1 MEKINEILDKYF
13 KGISTIEEENILK
26 KYFTSGHVKPEHLAY
41 KPLFEVFELEAKIS
55 FPPKTKR
62 QIKRFQLRT
71 FLYTSSGVAAA
82 ILLIFWLFGSPAM
95 QGDYA
100 IVNGTRINDN
110 EIAQQMAQSKI
121 NKVGEMLQGK
131 LKPLESLET
140 VKNRLEPAKKV
151 FEIRNDIINIQ
162 QKLNFE

>member
-1 MEKINEILDKYF
+1 
-13 KGISTIEEENILK
+13 
-26 KYFTSGHVKPEHLAY
+26 
-41 KPLFEVFELEAKIS
+41 
-55 FPPKTKR
+55 
-62 QIKRFQLRT
+62 
-71 FLYTSSGVAAA
+71 
-82 ILLIFWLFGSPAM
+82 M